1 MKPQRLIPLKYFI
14 PAHSPYRPFNLTCP
28 VCEHS
33 SSFSEHMRLN
43 TSNGCVYLWAYQ
55 CQDCGKKR
63 NSDEVQE
70 NGVTVALQEPCDC
83 GGQFRR
89 DRNIFCP
96 NCHYRK
102 SAENGSS
109 DNLTI
114 SKEEM
119 KQIMERNGTEE
130 MTLPFGKSEEFE
142 WVVDSAN

>member
-14 PAHSPYRPFNLTCP
+14 PAHSPYRPLNLNCP
-28 VCEHS
+28 VCEHN

-43 TSNGCVYLWAYQ
+43 TSNGCVYLWTYQ

-70 NGVTVALQEPCDC
+70 NGITVALQEPCDC

-96 NCHYRK
+96 SCHYRK
-102 SAENGSS
+102 SEENCRSEKVS
-109 DNLTI
+109 AT
-114 SKEEM
+114 KEEM
-119 KQIMERNGTEE
+119 EQINQRNGTEE
-130 MTLPFGKSEEFE
+130 MILPFEKSEEFE

>member
-43 TSNGCVYLWAYQ
+43 TSNGCVYLWTYQ

-63 NSDEVQE
+63 NSDEIQTE
-70 NGVTVALQEPCDC
+70 GISVALNEPCEC

-102 SAENGSS
+102 SDENCRSEK
-109 DNLTI
+109 LTATT
-114 SKEEM
+114 EEM
-119 KQIMERNGTEE
+119 EQINQRNGTEE

-142 WVVDSAN
+142 WVVE

>member
-1 MKPQRLIPLKYFI
+1 MKLQRLIPLKYFI
-14 PAHSPYRPFNLTCP
+14 PAHSPYRPLNLDCP
-28 VCEHS
+28 VCEHK
-33 SSFSEHMRLN
+33 SSFSDHMRLN
-43 TSNGCVYLWAYQ
+43 TSNGGVYLWSYQ
-55 CQDCGKKR
+55 CQDCGKQR

-119 KQIMERNGTEE
+119 EQIMKRNGTEE